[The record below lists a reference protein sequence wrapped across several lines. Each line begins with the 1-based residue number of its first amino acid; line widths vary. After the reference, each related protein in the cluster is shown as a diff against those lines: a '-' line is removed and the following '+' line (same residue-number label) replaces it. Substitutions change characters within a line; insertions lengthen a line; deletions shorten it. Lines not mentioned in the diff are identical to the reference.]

1 MHAQDAADLIALA
14 IDAMRFGQLDAVRD
28 EIVTKYGLI
37 HTQVD
42 HLTAW
47 MTAGDGG
54 RAGENDIVRGSSA
67 LAEGGAPGVAPVPD
81 VLSTSV
87 ARLSFNS
94 MAMSPL
100 TADQSITTTS
110 LMAAAGSK
118 EIMAVL
124 KALRLMQQ
132 REEPAGQI
140 LSYISVKRDLI
151 TVFGGAVFEHAK
163 PHVQALL
170 RDGELPVDLQCICR
184 NSCSLQYLCF
194 ICHGCTDLNQ
204 TVVET
209 HCLVCC
215 VVV

>member
-100 TADQSITTTS
+100 TADQSITTAS

-151 TVFGGAVFEHAK
+151 TVFGGAVFDHAK
-163 PHVQALL
+163 PHVQAWNNGSRDAVSSVL
-170 RDGELPVDLQCICR
+170 RSFGTVGLGNRTHTTQKYNILPQSTTSDFAR
-184 NSCSLQYLCF
+184 RA
-194 ICHGCTDLNQ
+194 
-204 TVVET
+204 
-209 HCLVCC
+209 
-215 VVV
+215 